1 MVHLDTSFLIR
12 ALVRGSREDA
22 LLREWLD
29 DGEDLR
35 MSAIAWTE
43 FLCGPIAIIDHE
55 LASRVVSARVVFTE
69 DQATVAARL
78 FNESGRRRGSMVD
91 CMIAAAALAERAPIV
106 TANPDDFGRFTAA
119 GLGVIDAA
127 SRHSAR

>member
-12 ALVRGSREDA
+12 ALVRGSGEDA

-29 DGEDLR
+29 DGQDLR

-43 FLCGPIAIIDHE
+43 FLCGPITALDQE
-55 LASRVVSARVVFTE
+55 LASRVVSARVVFSE

-106 TANPDDFGRFTAA
+106 TANPDDFARFT
-119 GLGVIDAA
+119 GSGVGVIDAA
-127 SRHSAR
+127 SRRRAR